1 MPDQNTTVNEAVAR
15 PVRTAVQMAPA
26 AVVTELLDIFVID
39 FDERGY
45 MAVFAALTLVFSFI
59 QTTFENSK
67 GIGFLRNVPP
77 VVAPV
82 VDDNE

>member
-26 AVVTELLDIFVID
+26 AVVTELLDIFVYD

-45 MAVFAALTLVFSFI
+45 MAVFAAITLLFGFI

-67 GIGFLRNVPP
+67 GVGFMRNVPP
-77 VVAPV
+77 TVAPV

>member
-1 MPDQNTTVNEAVAR
+1 MVDSTTTVNESVAR

-45 MAVFAALTLVFSFI
+45 AAVFAALTLVFGYA
-59 QTTFENSK
+59 QVAFENYK
-67 GIGFLRNVPP
+67 GVGFLRHVPP
-77 VVAPV
+77 TETPV
-82 VDDNE
+82 VDS